1 MTLGSTIQSI
11 EFSAEEKLRITRSLN
26 EGAGVPYELVSIH
39 APSIRNPD
47 IWASAHK
54 RFRAHGF
61 KVGSQR
67 AREFILKAVFQ
78 TAKLRPEAT
87 NTELWSF
94 YRNIVLDYVIT
105 KLPKLNELLL
115 HESVLTA
122 PGGLTKSIFDS
133 IRRKMPLYDVTTE
146 EPKRLYEMWGFDRIS
161 DFDEMFSHVP
171 VEIDVFKQLLGSAR
185 EDLRRDLKGEL
196 ISATDDLGVTIAEN
210 VDRLDALAARLKVV
224 EDQAKLIPFRRR
236 DDLSATTHNT
246 RALEASK
253 RTGDNNY
260 GARRDDVKHLDPET
274 VLRLQSQIENLE
286 KLVSVSLKPSATI
299 EEKATTVNNS
309 QTAEQA
315 VSSWVKRC
323 TNAGLVYPS
332 RDPFI
337 SFLQL
342 LKTSRIYLAEAP
354 LVLES
359 FFASV
364 QGVQIR
370 RVTCSPL
377 WTSSADWAESLAFIS
392 EPRDSARVLY
402 FADFD
407 VGLQEAYLIP
417 GLVQWLDT
425 QPPASRNR
433 VVLCPS
439 ASTLTSVSRRVME
452 LAMILPRDLMLG
464 GQFNFSVR
472 DLDKWSRRFASA
484 PASSLMK
491 IADAPK
497 IDEDEQVVRVGQA
510 SGTMFPLR
518 LRSRFVSAYQ
528 GLREVLDPS
537 PASELAARVTL
548 LPWVKATHGDSVASL
563 LTENLRFAFSGA

>member
-11 EFSAEEKLRITRSLN
+11 EFSAQEKLRITRSLI
-26 EGAGVPYELVSIH
+26 EGTGIPYELLSIH
-39 APSIRNPD
+39 APSIRKPD
-47 IWASAHK
+47 IWTSAHK

-78 TAKLRPEAT
+78 TAKLPPEAAK
-87 NTELWSF
+87 TELWSF
-94 YRNIVLDYVIT
+94 YRNTVLDYVIT
-105 KLPKLNELLL
+105 RLPKLNELLL
-115 HESVLTA
+115 HESVVTI

-133 IRRKMPLYDVTTE
+133 IRRKMPLYDVTPE
-146 EPKRLYEMWGFDRIS
+146 EPKRLYEMWGFDRIA
-161 DFDEMFSHVP
+161 DFDEMFSHIP
-171 VEIDVFKQLLGSAR
+171 VEVEVFKQLLGSAR
-185 EDLRRDLKGEL
+185 QDLRRDLKGEL
-196 ISATDDLGVTIAEN
+196 TSATDELGVAISEN
-210 VDRLDALAARLKVV
+210 ADRLDALAARLKVV
-224 EDQAKLIPFRRR
+224 EDQAKLVAYRRR
-236 DDLSATTHNT
+236 DDLPATTHNT
-246 RALEASK
+246 RALEPSK
-253 RTGDNNY
+253 RTGSNY
-260 GARRDDVKHLDPET
+260 GARRDDVKQLDSET
-274 VLRLQSQIENLE
+274 VLRLQTQIDNLE
-286 KLVSVSLKPSATI
+286 KLVAVSLKANATI
-299 EEKATTVNNS
+299 VEKATTGKNS

-315 VSSWVKRC
+315 LSSWVKRC

-354 LVLES
+354 LVLDS
-359 FFASV
+359 FFSSI

-392 EPRDSARVLY
+392 ESSNSARVLC

-407 VGLQEAYLIP
+407 VGLQEAYLVP

-425 QPPASRNR
+425 QPSASRNR

-439 ASTLTSVSRRVME
+439 ASTLIGVSRRVME

-472 DLDKWSRRFASA
+472 DLDKWSRRFASE
-484 PASSLMK
+484 PALSLMK
-491 IADAPK
+491 VVDVPK
-497 IDEDEQVVRVGQA
+497 IDEDEKVVRVGQA
-510 SGTMFPLR
+510 SGTKFPLR
-518 LRSRFVSAYQ
+518 LRSRFISAYQ

-537 PASELAARVTL
+537 PASDLAARVTL